1 MRFKVVRVIDI
12 ILDESHSHYLRYGKE
27 ESVGTIF
34 WSPISR
40 RNPVVT
46 NLDLFQTAKPLN
58 YSISHYPVPNEILH
72 ILGAPSSTYN
82 ENNSFD
88 WYYMPPISI
97 YKDPSSNAYP
107 TDIRG
112 DIGEGSGFY
121 EGRYFKSN
129 ENVRPLR
136 PYEGDIMIEGRF
148 GQSIRFGSTIN
159 NTLTAHPNEWSNEGK
174 VGNPITIIR
183 NGQQGNEGYEVGNP
197 DKETFKHIL
206 ENINEDDS
214 SIYLCSTQQI
224 SNFIP
229 ASLYKESY
237 GVEDS
242 GTKPQETVIMPNNE
256 FPPSIEEKLT
266 SYTPPIP
273 PEEIQNTSEINPEID
288 PETAQYDIAPTE
300 QQIVQ
305 PTDTDNSIPPNL
317 IVPDNIDPNVLA
329 APIDNLSVSP
339 FTISGDENTPTNID
353 DQITIPG
360 YNPDL
365 PDGGGTFY
373 DDGEDFDGELD

>member
-1 MRFKVVRVIDI
+1 
-12 ILDESHSHYLRYGKE
+12 
-27 ESVGTIF
+27 
-34 WSPISR
+34 
-40 RNPVVT
+40 
-46 NLDLFQTAKPLN
+46 
-58 YSISHYPVPNEILH
+58 
-72 ILGAPSSTYN
+72 
-82 ENNSFD
+82 
-88 WYYMPPISI
+88 
-97 YKDPSSNAYP
+97 
-107 TDIRG
+107 
-112 DIGEGSGFY
+112 
-121 EGRYFKSN
+121 
-129 ENVRPLR
+129 
-136 PYEGDIMIEGRF
+136 
-148 GQSIRFGSTIN
+148 
-159 NTLTAHPNEWSNEGK
+159 
-174 VGNPITIIR
+174 
-183 NGQQGNEGYEVGNP
+183 
-197 DKETFKHIL
+197 
-206 ENINEDDS
+206 
-214 SIYLCSTQQI
+214 
-224 SNFIP
+224 
-229 ASLYKESY
+229 
-237 GVEDS
+237 
-242 GTKPQETVIMPNNE
+242 MPNNE

>member
-174 VGNPITIIR
+174 VG
-183 NGQQGNEGYEVGNP
+183 
-197 DKETFKHIL
+197 
-206 ENINEDDS
+206 
-214 SIYLCSTQQI
+214 
-224 SNFIP
+224 
-229 ASLYKESY
+229 
-237 GVEDS
+237 
-242 GTKPQETVIMPNNE
+242 
-256 FPPSIEEKLT
+256 T

-373 DDGEDFDGELD
+373 DDGELD